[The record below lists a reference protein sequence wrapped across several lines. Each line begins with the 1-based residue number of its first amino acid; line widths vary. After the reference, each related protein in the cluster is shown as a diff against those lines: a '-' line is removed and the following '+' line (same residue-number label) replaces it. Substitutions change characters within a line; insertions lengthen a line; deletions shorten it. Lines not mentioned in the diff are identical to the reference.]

1 MSTSRKIAT
10 VVVLQI
16 AALGVILCAI
26 IIWASWAYN
35 TRVTDSLVRVTAGT
49 ERALS
54 AAERGM
60 AMADRSLSTALGAV
74 NTIDGATRAMGE
86 RIVETN
92 LAFWLLERTVG
103 ETLFPHVLAAQE
115 TITAV
120 ADTVIGINDALEAAN
135 RLPFVEVP
143 TLSNELGIVGGRL
156 TAVRTRVDEMQAAVR
171 DVKERKIARPVS
183 IITSRTGNIIT
194 DLDSV
199 LTTLD
204 STRTRVNVTL
214 SQLASLR
221 VNLPWIIDLT
231 SVVITLVMVW
241 LIGTQ
246 SYVFLRSYENLA
258 GRRVDWDGLRARL
271 RRGGGED
278 EPAPE
283 L

>member
-103 ETLFPHVLAAQE
+103 ETLFPRVLAAQE

-156 TAVRTRVDEMQAAVR
+156 AAVRTRVDEMQAAVR

-204 STRTRVNVTL
+204 TTRTRVNVTL

-221 VNLPWIIDLT
+221 VNLPWIIDLI

-278 EPAPE
+278 EPATE

>member
-1 MSTSRKIAT
+1 M
-10 VVVLQI
+10 QI
-16 AALGVILCAI
+16 AVLGVILCAI
-26 IIWASWAYN
+26 FIWASWAYN

-49 ERALS
+49 ERALT

-60 AMADRSLSTALGAV
+60 AMADRTLSTALGAV

-92 LAFWLLERTVG
+92 LAFWLLERTMG
-103 ETLFPHVLAAQE
+103 ETLFPRVLAAQE
-115 TITAV
+115 TVTAV

-156 TAVRTRVDEMQAAVR
+156 AAVRTRVDEMQAAVR

-183 IITSRTGNIIT
+183 VITSRTGSIIT

-204 STRTRVNVTL
+204 TTRTRVNVTL
-214 SQLASLR
+214 SQLARLR
-221 VNLPWIIDLT
+221 VNLPRLIDLL
-231 SVVITLVMVW
+231 SVVITLTMLW

-246 SYVFLRSYENLA
+246 SYVFLRAYENLA
-258 GRRVDWDGLRARL
+258 GRRVDWGGLRARL
-271 RRGGGED
+271 RRGGGEG
-278 EPAPE
+278 EATAE

>member
-16 AALGVILCAI
+16 AALGVILCAS

-49 ERALS
+49 ERALT

-60 AMADRSLSTALGAV
+60 AMADRTLSTALGAV

-103 ETLFPHVLAAQE
+103 ETLFPRVLAAQE
-115 TITAV
+115 TVTAV

-156 TAVRTRVDEMQAAVR
+156 AAVRTRVDEMQAAGR
-171 DVKERKIARPVS
+171 DV
-183 IITSRTGNIIT
+183 
-194 DLDSV
+194 
-199 LTTLD
+199 
-204 STRTRVNVTL
+204 
-214 SQLASLR
+214 
-221 VNLPWIIDLT
+221 
-231 SVVITLVMVW
+231 
-241 LIGTQ
+241 
-246 SYVFLRSYENLA
+246 
-258 GRRVDWDGLRARL
+258 
-271 RRGGGED
+271 
-278 EPAPE
+278 
-283 L
+283 